1 MRLQPVEKHQT
12 GKLFSLIHLD
22 MFQIA
27 FFIFI
32 FLLGSI
38 PFGLLISRYWL
49 KIDIRQQGSG
59 NIGMTNVMRVGG
71 KLPGIMTFVLDF
83 GKGSLAVLLAQ
94 TVFSMSETV
103 PETRLLLLSIT
114 GVVVVCGHVFSVFL
128 RFKGGKGI
136 STLFGV
142 LAVLNLSIGLIAS
155 LVWAGMFLWKK
166 ISSLSAITMLMI
178 LPWLFL
184 LVPWLANETPVLT
197 MFFLFLLLSSLLIF
211 KHRGNIQR
219 LLKGQE
225 GQLSSNK
232 KD

>member
-1 MRLQPVEKHQT
+1 
-12 GKLFSLIHLD
+12 
-22 MFQIA
+22 MFQIG

-38 PFGLLISRYWL
+38 PFGFLISHYWL

-71 KLPGIMTFVLDF
+71 KLPGIMTFVMDF

-94 TVFSMSETV
+94 TAFPVTATS
-103 PETRLLLLSIT
+103 PEAQLLHLSLA

-142 LAVLNLSIGLIAS
+142 LAVLHFNIGLSAA
-155 LVWAGMFLWKK
+155 LVWGGMFFWKK
-166 ISSLSAITMLMI
+166 ISSLSAITMLI
-178 LPWLFL
+178 VLPWFFILF
-184 LVPWLANETPVLT
+184 PWLQNEPPFWTV
-197 MFFLFLLLSSLLIF
+197 FFLFLLLSSLLIY
-211 KHRGNIQR
+211 KHRENIQR
-219 LLKGQE
+219 LLKDQE
-225 GQLSSNK
+225 SQLHSNK

>member
-1 MRLQPVEKHQT
+1 
-12 GKLFSLIHLD
+12 
-22 MFQIA
+22 MFQIG

-71 KLPGIMTFVLDF
+71 KLPGIITFMLDF

-94 TVFSMSETV
+94 TAFPVSETFTEV
-103 PETRLLLLSIT
+103 QLLFLSLA

-142 LAVLNLSIGLIAS
+142 LAVLHFSIGLTAA
-155 LVWAGMFLWKK
+155 LVWVGIFLWKK
-166 ISSLSAITMLMI
+166 ISSLSAISMLI
-178 LPWLFL
+178 VLPWLFL
-184 LVPWLANETPVLT
+184 LFPWLQNETPFWTV
-197 MFFLFLLLSSLLIF
+197 FFLFLLLSSLLIY
-211 KHRGNIQR
+211 KHRENIKR
-219 LLKGQE
+219 LLNDQE
-225 GQLSSNK
+225 SQL
-232 KD
+232 

>member
-1 MRLQPVEKHQT
+1 MALL
-12 GKLFSLIHLD
+12 GFFLFV
-22 MFQIA
+22 
-27 FFIFI
+27 

-49 KIDIRQQGSG
+49 KIDIRRQGSG

-71 KLPGIMTFVLDF
+71 KLPGILTFVLDF
-83 GKGSLAVLLAQ
+83 GKGSVAVLLGQ
-94 TVFSMSETV
+94 TYFPASETD
-103 PETRLLLLSIT
+103 PGTQLIILSTAGIA
-114 GVVVVCGHVFSVFL
+114 VVCGHVFSVFL

-142 LAVLNLSIGLIAS
+142 LAALQLNIGICAA
-155 LVWAGMFLWKK
+155 LVWVGVFMWKR
-166 ISSLSAITMLMI
+166 ISSLSAITMLAV

-184 LVPWLANETPVLT
+184 LIPWLQNETPVWP

-211 KHRGNIQR
+211 KHRENIQR

-225 GQLSSNK
+225 GQLSSNNK
-232 KD
+232 SQ

>member
-1 MRLQPVEKHQT
+1 MALL
-12 GKLFSLIHLD
+12 GFFLFV
-22 MFQIA
+22 
-27 FFIFI
+27 

-49 KIDIRQQGSG
+49 NIDIRRQGSG

-71 KLPGIMTFVLDF
+71 KLPGILTFVLDF
-83 GKGSLAVLLAQ
+83 GKGSVAVLLAQ
-94 TVFSMSETV
+94 TCFPASETD
-103 PETRLLLLSIT
+103 PGTQLIILSTAGIA
-114 GVVVVCGHVFSVFL
+114 VVCGHVFSVFL

-142 LAVLNLSIGLIAS
+142 LAALQLNIGICAV
-155 LVWAGMFLWKK
+155 LVWVGVFMWKR
-166 ISSLSAITMLMI
+166 ISSLSAITMLAV

-184 LVPWLANETPVLT
+184 LIPWLQNETPVWP

-211 KHRGNIQR
+211 KHRENIQR

-225 GQLSSNK
+225 GQLNSNNK
-232 KD
+232 SQ

>member
-1 MRLQPVEKHQT
+1 
-12 GKLFSLIHLD
+12 
-22 MFQIA
+22 MFQIG

-94 TVFSMSETV
+94 TAFPVTETA
-103 PETRLLLLSIT
+103 PEAQLLYLSLA

-142 LAVLNLSIGLIAS
+142 LAVLHFSIGLSAAS
-155 LVWAGMFLWKK
+155 VWAGMFLWKK
-166 ISSLSAITMLMI
+166 ISSLSAITMLI
-178 LPWLFL
+178 VLPWFFILF
-184 LVPWLANETPVLT
+184 PWLQNEPPFWTV
-197 MFFLFLLLSSLLIF
+197 FFLFLLLSSLLIY
-211 KHRGNIQR
+211 KHRENIQR
-219 LLKGQE
+219 LLKNQE
-225 GQLSSNK
+225 SQLHSNK

>member
-1 MRLQPVEKHQT
+1 
-12 GKLFSLIHLD
+12 
-22 MFQIA
+22 MFQIG

-94 TVFSMSETV
+94 TAFPVTETA
-103 PETRLLLLSIT
+103 PEDQLLYLSLA

-142 LAVLNLSIGLIAS
+142 LAVLHFSIALSAAS
-155 LVWAGMFLWKK
+155 VWVGMFLWKK
-166 ISSLSAITMLMI
+166 ISSLSAITMLI
-178 LPWLFL
+178 VLPWFFMLF
-184 LVPWLANETPVLT
+184 PWLQNEPPFWTV
-197 MFFLFLLLSSLLIF
+197 FFLFLLLSSLLIY
-211 KHRGNIQR
+211 KHRENIQR
-219 LLKGQE
+219 LLKNQE
-225 GQLSSNK
+225 SQLHSNK

>member
-1 MRLQPVEKHQT
+1 
-12 GKLFSLIHLD
+12 
-22 MFQIA
+22 MFQIG
-27 FFIFI
+27 FYILI
-32 FLLGSI
+32 FLLGSV

-71 KLPGIMTFVLDF
+71 KLPGILTFLLDF

-94 TVFSMSETV
+94 TAFPVSEIE
-103 PETRLLLLSIT
+103 PETQLIFLSIA
-114 GVVVVCGHVFSVFL
+114 GVVVVCGHVFSLFL

-142 LAVLNLSIGLIAS
+142 LAILELNVGICAAF
-155 LVWAGMFLWKK
+155 VWAGMFFWKRV
-166 ISSLSAITMLMI
+166 SSLSAITMLI
-178 LPWLFL
+178 VLPWLFL
-184 LVPWLANETPVLT
+184 LVPWLQNETPVWA

-211 KHRGNIQR
+211 KHRENIRR

-225 GQLSSNK
+225 GQLSSTK
-232 KD
+232 KS